1 MKPLRAFRM
10 LPAPMFLAPLL
21 LPIVASA
28 FCGLQ
33 SCPRPASH
41 GEMSTLEAG
50 LRTRWVAYDI
60 AGNEGSYLVTAP
72 RLFVRY
78 WGVALGAE
86 IPFTRLQAGT
96 ETTSGLSN
104 PILMAQYARR
114 FSATWSGEVGMQVE
128 LPVGDEKDG
137 LAGDH
142 LMLLP
147 WVGARKDLGTRWYV
161 SGMLGASRAIE
172 TKHED
177 EDVASLAKVAHEGH
191 EHGESATATPVIV
204 NPHADRE
211 IQWRAATGWTRGRS
225 TLEGFTL
232 AQHDVTGEA
241 GPDFY
246 LRAGASWEWAIGNM
260 SALQL
265 IGDLPVTAARRNEAE
280 IGLALRTGW

>member
-1 MKPLRAFRM
+1 MKPRHTLRLFAT
-10 LPAPMFLAPLL
+10 LPLL
-21 LPIVASA
+21 FPAFVSA

-33 SCPRPASH
+33 SCPRPAAH
-41 GEMSTLEAG
+41 GEASTVDAG
-50 LRTRWVAYDI
+50 LRMRWVDYDI
-60 AGNEGSYLVTAP
+60 AGYKGSYVVTSP

-86 IPFTRLQAGT
+86 IPFTRLYNGSEVAT
-96 ETTSGLSN
+96 GLSN

-114 FSATWSGEVGMQVE
+114 LSATWSGEVGMQVE

-147 WVGARKDLGTRWYV
+147 WIGARKELGTSWYAT
-161 SGMLGASRAIE
+161 GMLGASRAFG
-172 TKHED
+172 KDD
-177 EDVASLAKVAHEGH
+177 ESEASLAKVAHEGH
-191 EHGESATATPVIV
+191 DSAGNAVPTLV

-211 IQWRAATGWTRGRS
+211 IQWRVAAGWTRGRS

-232 AQHDVTGEA
+232 AQHDVTGEP

-246 LRAGASWEWAIGNM
+246 LRAGASWEWAIGHAA
-260 SALQL
+260 SLQL
-265 IGDLPVTAARRNEAE
+265 IGDLPVTSARRNEAE
-280 IGLALRTGW
+280 VGLALRTGW

>member
-1 MKPLRAFRM
+1 
-10 LPAPMFLAPLL
+10 
-21 LPIVASA
+21 
-28 FCGLQ
+28 
-33 SCPRPASH
+33 
-41 GEMSTLEAG
+41 
-50 LRTRWVAYDI
+50 
-60 AGNEGSYLVTAP
+60 
-72 RLFVRY
+72 
-78 WGVALGAE
+78 
-86 IPFTRLQAGT
+86 
-96 ETTSGLSN
+96 
-104 PILMAQYARR
+104 MAQYARR
-114 FSATWSGEVGMQVE
+114 LSATWSGEVGMQVE

-147 WVGARKDLGTRWYV
+147 WIGARKDLGTSWYV

-177 EDVASLAKVAHEGH
+177 NEGGSLAKVAHEGH
-191 EHGESATATPVIV
+191 DDEGHAVPLVV

-211 IQWRAATGWTRGRS
+211 VQWRAAAGRMRGRS
-225 TLEGFTL
+225 MLEGFTL

-246 LRAGASWEWAIGNM
+246 LRAGASWEWAIGHM